1 MWEFIMF
8 KQWQPWKT
16 HCVNDDIIRNNQ
28 RNIWQNK
35 RTIELRNFTHA
46 KRIKKFNE
54 IFGKHAWTLLG
65 GGTL

>member
-1 MWEFIMF
+1 MF

-54 IFGKHAWTLLG
+54 IFGKHA
-65 GGTL
+65 